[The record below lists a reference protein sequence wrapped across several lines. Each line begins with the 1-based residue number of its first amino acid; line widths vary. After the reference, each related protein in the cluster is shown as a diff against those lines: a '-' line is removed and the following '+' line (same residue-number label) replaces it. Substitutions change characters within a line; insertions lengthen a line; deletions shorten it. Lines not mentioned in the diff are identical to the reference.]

1 VAETPKRLVR
11 AGCYLRISSD
21 PEDKREGTQRQRE
34 DTATLCEV
42 QGWTI
47 ADVYPDDDRS
57 ASNGKDRPEWKRL
70 LDDIKAGKIDAIAA
84 WDQDRNWR
92 MMSELEELR
101 RFFTS
106 LGRKVEL
113 ATTGQGVIDLYS
125 PTGVLMA
132 QIKTAVSEHEI
143 AMMRV
148 RQLRAARQ
156 RAEQGRPQW
165 KRAFGYHPDTRD
177 KKQDDG
183 TRRINR
189 KQRDL
194 VKAAY
199 KAVISDDE
207 KARKLTAIVDK
218 WNKAGVR
225 GLNGEPW
232 SVSTL
237 SLFLRSPRNAG
248 LRSHNGQI
256 VMDGDGRPVKGTWPP
271 LVTEELWR
279 AAQTVLSKNAHAP
292 KSVDRH
298 LLTGVMRCGREG
310 CGGYLGGNW
319 QRPAQTEPH
328 SAIRLSK
335 TNHIGHV
342 ITYTC
347 KSCRGVSV
355 RAEHVEPVVIGT
367 LIKRLA
373 RPDAV
378 KLLRKKVFDP
388 AVAEKLDAEE
398 AILRAKLVQ
407 LGRDFATAPP
417 EFTAAAV
424 SDVNTKLDAI
434 ERKRQ
439 DQERRRVLDDI
450 PLGTDRVAE
459 KVGKLSPD
467 RLRAVINALMIV
479 TVKPVGKGNKVFNAK
494 RIDVKWK

>member
-1 VAETPKRLVR
+1 MAETPKQLVR

-21 PEDKREGTQRQRE
+21 PDDKREGTQRQRE

-42 QGWTI
+42 QGWTV

-57 ASNGKDRPEWKRL
+57 ASNGKRRPEWERL
-70 LDDIKAGKIDAIAA
+70 LGDIKAGKIDAIAA

-106 LGRKVEL
+106 LGRPVEL
-113 ATTGQGVIDLYS
+113 ATTGQGVIDLHS

-156 RAEQGRPQW
+156 RAEQGRPKW

-194 VKAAY
+194 VRAAY
-199 KAVISDDE
+199 KAVVE
-207 KARKLTAIVDK
+207 GGEAGKLTRIVEK

-225 GLNGEPW
+225 GLNDGPW

-237 SLFLRSPRNAG
+237 SLFLHSPRNAG

-256 VMDGDGRPVKGTWPP
+256 VMDGDGQPVKGTWPP
-271 LVTEELWR
+271 LVDEELWR
-279 AAQTVLSKNAHAP
+279 AAQTVLNKNAHAP

-298 LLTGVMRCGREG
+298 LLTGVMRCGHEG
-310 CGGYLGGNW
+310 CDGYLGGNW
-319 QRPAQTEPH
+319 QRPKQTEPDGALRF
-328 SAIRLSK
+328 SG
-335 TNHIGHV
+335 TNRIAHV

-355 RAEHVEPVVIGT
+355 RAEHVEPVVVGT
-367 LIKRLA
+367 LIKRLS

-388 AVAEKLDAEE
+388 VVAEKLDTEE
-398 AILRAKLVQ
+398 AVLRAKLVQ
-407 LGRDFATAPP
+407 LGRDFADAPP

-424 SDVNTKLDAI
+424 SDVNGKLDAI

-450 PLGTDRVAE
+450 PLGTDEVAE
-459 KVGKLSPD
+459 KVHKLSPE
-467 RLRAVINALMIV
+467 RLRGVINALMTV
-479 TVKPVGKGNKVFNAK
+479 TVLPVGKGNKVFRPD
-494 RIDVKWK
+494 RIDIKWK